1 MWQRRALSP
10 FLETR
15 EPGRAVNMNS
25 LLAAIAGAIMA
36 SGLAGWFWGFWWGVF
51 AYVTSGALI
60 LLTFGIVRASRPGSV
75 PAEASGEKSD
85 PGSAKNNA
93 GSPPEG
99 LHVGREGQRRVV
111 FGVIAGAG
119 GKGGAIPFGHLP
131 QAGQAW
137 AEQEVFGSRIH

>member
-1 MWQRRALSP
+1 M
-10 FLETR
+10 T
-15 EPGRAVNMNS
+15 S

-36 SGLAGWFWGFWWGVF
+36 SGLAGSFWGFWWGVL

-60 LLTFGIVRASRPGSV
+60 LLSFGIVRALRPGPSDGPVPFTKNDTGPV

-85 PGSAKNNA
+85 PGPAKNNG

-131 QAGQAW
+131 QAGQTW
-137 AEQEVFGSRIH
+137 TEQEVFGSRVH